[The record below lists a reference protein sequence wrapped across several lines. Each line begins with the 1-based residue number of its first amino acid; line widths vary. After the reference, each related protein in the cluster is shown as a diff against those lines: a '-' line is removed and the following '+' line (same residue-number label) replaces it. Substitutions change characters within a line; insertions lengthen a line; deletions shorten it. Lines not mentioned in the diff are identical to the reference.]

1 MRSAKKPKLC
11 SRQIQDRAAEL
22 ISPIFRPSSSRKC
35 SAPVLLQVVLTAA
48 ANIISLFGACL
59 RLGTISDQTA
69 RSELKSRL
77 PKQRKPLE
85 AKLNHALR
93 EPLPPNTRRRS
104 RDLAIDYHEIP
115 YHGHGPKNH
124 VRGNKPRSGTTT
136 FFTYATACL
145 IHHGHRYTLAYT
157 WVRAEDSTVEVLQR
171 LLTEVGN
178 SGVRIR
184 KLLLDRGFFSVAVM
198 QFLQER
204 NCPFLMPVVMR
215 GRKPRRGKKSTGW
228 RMFRRKPAGWYRH
241 THRHK
246 GEEVTVRVCVSYKSY
261 RHHRTN
267 KRRAKTLVFA
277 SWRVSGA
284 PRDVRDAYRTR
295 FGIESSYRQLGQAR
309 IRTSTRNPI
318 LRSFFVGLALLLR
331 NLWVWFQALWFGEDR
346 HPRVQAA
353 SKRFQFRW
361 MLAVL
366 AQGNNDNETLSDTRT

>member
-1 MRSAKKPKLC
+1 M
-11 SRQIQDRAAEL
+11 
-22 ISPIFRPSSSRKC
+22 
-35 SAPVLLQVVLTAA
+35 
-48 ANIISLFGACL
+48 
-59 RLGTISDQTA
+59 
-69 RSELKSRL
+69 
-77 PKQRKPLE
+77 
-85 AKLNHALR
+85 
-93 EPLPPNTRRRS
+93 
-104 RDLAIDYHEIP
+104 
-115 YHGHGPKNH
+115 
-124 VRGNKPRSGTTT
+124 
-136 FFTYATACL
+136 